1 MKAWKWNGSS
11 SSRFVH
17 FAQLDQEAWRLALPS
32 RLPSLAN
39 APCRF
44 VVPSTATSRS
54 SSRGLSRRRLRATEQ
69 QGQVQQKD
77 ADQDDTTVDS
87 NVLPYCSIDSSKRK
101 KNARRDGAGVPTSPT
116 GTKLLP
122 SSYFCLN

>member
-1 MKAWKWNGSS
+1 MA
-11 SSRFVH
+11 
-17 FAQLDQEAWRLALPS
+17 AQVLPS

-39 APCRF
+39 APRRF

-54 SSRGLSRRRLRATEQ
+54 SSRALSRRLRATEQ
-69 QGQVQQKD
+69 QGREVQPTD

-101 KNARRDGAGVPTSPT
+101 KTLGEMEQEFLQALQVQSFF
-116 GTKLLP
+116 LF
-122 SSYFCLN
+122 FCLN

>member
-1 MKAWKWNGSS
+1 MAAE
-11 SSRFVH
+11 V
-17 FAQLDQEAWRLALPS
+17 WRLSLPS

-39 APCRF
+39 APRRF

-54 SSRGLSRRRLRATEQ
+54 SSRGGLSRRRLRATEQ
-69 QGQVQQKD
+69 QGQVQPKD

-101 KNARRDGAGVPTSPT
+101 KTLGEMEQEFLQALQVQSFFHFLACLVALASY
-116 GTKLLP
+116 
-122 SSYFCLN
+122 SSSN